1 MKNLKIA
8 LLLMLSISIISCSD
22 DDDSSENL
30 SGQTGNLIIKFDNGY
45 GDQDF
50 IFGTEYQKS
59 NDESFKLETL
69 KYIVSNISLE
79 DEIGNVYEYPFNEN
93 IFIVD
98 EANANA
104 AGEIWIMLE
113 GIPAANYTNVSF
125 GVGVD
130 QDRYAMGAEGQGEFL
145 ETADE
150 AGMLWSWATGF
161 KFIRMDGS
169 FSSSSITNDD
179 LNVHMGS
186 VGTSLDNYR
195 AVSLSFPNTVLVRTE
210 TQPEIH
216 IKSDISKVFDGS
228 TSVNL
233 MDGYNQVH
241 VDPETTAVVANN
253 IMTMFEVHHV
263 HNN

>member
-1 MKNLKIA
+1 M
-8 LLLMLSISIISCSD
+8 
-22 DDDSSENL
+22 
-30 SGQTGNLIIKFDNGY
+30 
-45 GDQDF
+45 
-50 IFGTEYQKS
+50 
-59 NDESFKLETL
+59 
-69 KYIVSNISLE
+69 LE
-79 DEIGNVYEYPFNEN
+79 D
-93 IFIVD
+93 
-98 EANANA
+98 
-104 AGEIWIMLE
+104 
-113 GIPAANYTNVSF
+113 IPAANYTNVSF

-169 FSSSSITNDD
+169 FSSSSVTNDD

-195 AVSLSFPNTVLVRTE
+195 AVSLYFPNTVLVRTE

>member
-1 MKNLKIA
+1 
-8 LLLMLSISIISCSD
+8 MLSISIISCSD

-113 GIPAANYTNVSF
+113 DIPAANYTNVSF

-145 ETADE
+145 ETADFAFKIYRLPARSNPE
-150 AGMLWSWATGF
+150 YSMLEKILPSFFSWF
-161 KFIRMDGS
+161 LLSKF
-169 FSSSSITNDD
+169 
-179 LNVHMGS
+179 
-186 VGTSLDNYR
+186 
-195 AVSLSFPNTVLVRTE
+195 
-210 TQPEIH
+210 
-216 IKSDISKVFDGS
+216 SKTF
-228 TSVNL
+228 
-233 MDGYNQVH
+233 
-241 VDPETTAVVANN
+241 
-253 IMTMFEVHHV
+253 F
-263 HNN
+263 

>member
-1 MKNLKIA
+1 MYHLGLVQI
-8 LLLMLSISIISCSD
+8 
-22 DDDSSENL
+22 
-30 SGQTGNLIIKFDNGY
+30 Q
-45 GDQDF
+45 
-50 IFGTEYQKS
+50 
-59 NDESFKLETL
+59 
-69 KYIVSNISLE
+69 IVMQ
-79 DEIGNVYEYPFNEN
+79 
-93 IFIVD
+93 
-98 EANANA
+98 
-104 AGEIWIMLE
+104 W
-113 GIPAANYTNVSF
+113 
-125 GVGVD
+125 
-130 QDRYAMGAEGQGEFL
+130 EGQGEFL

-253 IMTMFEVHHV
+253 IMTMFEASRS
-263 HNN
+263 